1 MQLVDAARLMLDDMN
16 NRTEKKIRTL
26 KPQYLALK
34 TETQLPLLI
43 NTNYIIQQWTDVPLT
58 VDLYS
63 TDSGLIF
70 RRQLTLP
77 ISAEC

>member
-34 TETQLPLLI
+34 TETQLPPS
-43 NTNYIIQQWTDVPLT
+43 D
-58 VDLYS
+58 
-63 TDSGLIF
+63 
-70 RRQLTLP
+70 
-77 ISAEC
+77 